1 MDASATRISLDD
13 IVKRLVKETCISE
26 WQALEL
32 IQFLGLNWCSLVREA
47 KILARIRPHGRKFAH

>member
-1 MDASATRISLDD
+1 MEASTIRISLDD

-32 IQFLGLNWCSLVREA
+32 IQFLGLNWSSLVREA
-47 KILARIRPHGRKFAH
+47 KILARIRPRSRKYAH